1 VVVENELLDLVEAGA
16 SQLGGSVA
24 GVIGEPVELG
34 GLGVVG
40 EADGVGLLNA
50 VLLDGEVE
58 SAGIVRGQGEGDVDG
73 VGFVRGGLEG
83 LLFGAAEG

>member
-1 VVVENELLDLVEAGA
+1 MV
-16 SQLGGSVA
+16 
-24 GVIGEPVELG
+24 GEPVEFG

-40 EADGVGLLNA
+40 EADGVGLVKA

-58 SAGIVRGQGEGDVDG
+58 GAGIVRRQRQGDLDG
-73 VGFVRGGLEG
+73 VGLVGGGLEG